1 LEKTFIRCKD
11 CWTND
16 NFDIS
21 RNRIW
26 YLSNGFETSTWASC
40 WNTHMVLHK
49 KMEKQH
55 FRSNQSLVW
64 HFEDLM
70 VWIMYIKRDSFWD
83 KKIHFLID
91 NYSVV
96 AIINKKN
103 STSISQVDDSAHL
116 TLNIQLK
123 DQSRCTFWY
132 TCRERATY
140 HRLWLAYITCII
152 WSLWHHLPMFN
163 LLIPQNKMKI
173 DLSKSR
179 YTWTFYF
186 RYYRLRGLLH

>member
-1 LEKTFIRCKD
+1 MEKTFIRCKD

-83 KKIHFLID
+83 KKIHFHHD

-103 STSISQVDDSAHL
+103 PHINQSGWWLCSSDVKHSIKRSISM
-116 TLNIQLK
+116 
-123 DQSRCTFWY
+123 Y
-132 TCRERATY
+132 
-140 HRLWLAYITCII
+140 
-152 WSLWHHLPMFN
+152 
-163 LLIPQNKMKI
+163 LLIYLPR
-173 DLSKSR
+173 KSNIS
-179 YTWTFYF
+179 
-186 RYYRLRGLLH
+186 